1 MNTITS
7 NFKSLGGGQN
17 IGKFSSRLA
26 KVKSVFT
33 KAYEEAKQLSADIS
47 NAISQRNEAIKS
59 IEVDIKTLQVTKEE
73 NDKFMQNIETLLK

>member
-1 MNTITS
+1 M
-7 NFKSLGGGQN
+7 
-17 IGKFSSRLA
+17 
-26 KVKSVFT
+26 FT